1 MSDINPPIEGAA
13 DRCGAALCCIHPRL
27 LIGMPVPSDTRDV
40 APSAR
45 PLQPAHMYVRV
56 CWLSDSH
63 ALPVSRHYTAH
74 PLPVNALTF
83 AHPQSSRKVYFNTC
97 ALRHHLHLQTTRSRE
112 MMRSSPDASGGQTLT
127 EAVPAPLI
135 SHMQFVDHVVLLH
148 VGMSGYLHLWQTVAS
163 A

>member
-1 MSDINPPIEGAA
+1 MW
-13 DRCGAALCCIHPRL
+13 CCIVLHTP
-27 LIGMPVPSDTRDV
+27 PSPHRHACPQRYARCCTFC
-40 APSAR
+40 APTA
-45 PLQPAHMYVRV
+45 ACTYVCMCV

-74 PLPVNALTF
+74 PLPANALAF
-83 AHPQSSRKVYFNTC
+83 AHPQSSREVYFNTC

-112 MMRSSPDASGGQTLT
+112 MMRSSPDASGGQPLT

-148 VGMSGYLHLWQTVAS
+148 VGISGYLHLWQTVAS